1 MTERG
6 GKKKAFFKMTP
17 LIGADES
24 NIEEKKEDGGRV
36 IPGTNRQAIHEKKNK
51 IKIKRRQIKR
61 DCLNR

>member
-1 MTERG
+1 
-6 GKKKAFFKMTP
+6 MTP

-36 IPGTNRQAIHEKKNK
+36 IPVTNRQAIHEKKNK

>member
-36 IPGTNRQAIHEKKNK
+36 IPGTNRRFTKKK
-51 IKIKRRQIKR
+51 K
-61 DCLNR
+61 